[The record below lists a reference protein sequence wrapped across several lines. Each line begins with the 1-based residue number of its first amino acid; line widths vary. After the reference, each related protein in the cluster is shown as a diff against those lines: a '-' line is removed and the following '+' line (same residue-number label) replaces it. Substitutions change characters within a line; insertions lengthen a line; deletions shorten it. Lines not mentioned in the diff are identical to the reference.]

1 MSWRRKA
8 RHKAFRVAAAAGL
21 IACLTGAAKPAIDP
35 ANPTCP
41 LTPDWSA
48 NATMKLTPV
57 AKKGGKI
64 LLAEGRIDAGLPD
77 RLKAALAANPD
88 VSEVWLRSPG
98 GDARAG
104 NAAGRIIRSN
114 FGLTTRIPSGWAC
127 FSACNFI
134 FMGGQPRVIDPGGL
148 FIVHMFTRTGDRQSI
163 DMSVAMGTDATK
175 ELIGD
180 IEQDAA
186 LLASE
191 DNDFL
196 IRMGVSR
203 KLLTEVMYQQKAL
216 ANAEDKSTRRC
227 LTQAEVKTYNVANN
241 NE

>member
-1 MSWRRKA
+1 MSLPHKLA
-8 RHKAFRVAAAAGL
+8 RIALAGIAFAS
-21 IACLTGAAKPAIDP
+21 LTGAAKVAVDP

-41 LTPDWSA
+41 ANPNWSA
-48 NATMKLTPV
+48 NTTMQLTPAV
-57 AKKGGKI
+57 KNGAKV
-64 LLAEGRIDAGLPD
+64 LLAEGRIDSGLPD

-88 VSEVWLRSPG
+88 VGEVWLRSPG

>member
-1 MSWRRKA
+1 MSLRR
-8 RHKAFRVAAAAGL
+8 RAFRIAAAASL
-21 IACLTGAAKPAIDP
+21 AACLTGAATPAVDP

-41 LTPDWSA
+41 LAPDWSA
-48 NATMKLTPV
+48 NTTMKLTPV
-57 AKKGGKI
+57 AKKGGKV

-88 VSEVWLRSPG
+88 VAEVWLRSPG

-114 FGLTTRIPSGWAC
+114 FGLTTRIPAGWAC

-148 FIVHMFTRTGDRQSI
+148 FIVHMFTRTGDRSTI
-163 DMSVAMGTDATK
+163 DMSVAMGTDATR

-216 ANAEDKSTRRC
+216 ANADDKSTRRC
-227 LTQAEVKTYNVANN
+227 LTQAEVKSYNVANN

>member
-1 MSWRRKA
+1 MSLPPRIA
-8 RHKAFRVAAAAGL
+8 RIALAAGL
-21 IACLTGAAKPAIDP
+21 LASLTGAAKVKMDP

-48 NATMKLTPV
+48 NPTMKLTPV
-57 AKKGGKI
+57 VKGGAKV

-88 VSEVWLRSPG
+88 VGEVWLRSQG

-114 FGLTTRIPSGWAC
+114 FGLTTRIPAGWAC

-148 FIVHMFTRTGDRQSI
+148 FIVHMFTRTGDRSTI
-163 DMSVAMGTDATK
+163 DMSVAMGTDATR

-216 ANAEDKSTRRC
+216 ANDEDKSTRRC
-227 LTQAEVKTYNVANN
+227 LTQAEVRSYNVANN

>member
-1 MSWRRKA
+1 MSWPRKLVRIA
-8 RHKAFRVAAAAGL
+8 VAGAAL
-21 IACLTGAAKPAIDP
+21 ACLTGAAKVQTDP

-41 LTPDWSA
+41 LNPDWSA
-48 NATMKLTPV
+48 NTTMIFTPV
-57 AKKGGKI
+57 KKGNTKV
-64 LLAEGRIDAGLPD
+64 LLAEGRIDSGAPD
-77 RLKAALAANPD
+77 RLKKALEANPD
-88 VSEVWLRSPG
+88 VAEVWLRSPG

-114 FGLTTRIPSGWAC
+114 FGLTTRIPAGWAC

-163 DMSVAMGTDATK
+163 DMSVAMGTEATK

-203 KLLTEVMYQQKAL
+203 KLLTEVMYRQKAL

>member
-1 MSWRRKA
+1 MSLPRKLVRIA
-8 RHKAFRVAAAAGL
+8 VAGAAL
-21 IACLTGAAKPAIDP
+21 ACLTGAAKVQTDP

-41 LTPDWSA
+41 LNPDWSA
-48 NATMKLTPV
+48 NTTMIFTPV
-57 AKKGGKI
+57 KKGNTKV
-64 LLAEGRIDAGLPD
+64 LLAEGRIDSGAPD
-77 RLKAALAANPD
+77 RLKKALEANPD
-88 VSEVWLRSPG
+88 VAEVWLRSPG

-114 FGLTTRIPSGWAC
+114 FGLTTRIPAGWAC

-163 DMSVAMGTDATK
+163 DMSVAMGTEATK

-203 KLLTEVMYQQKAL
+203 KLLTEVMYRQKAL

>member
-1 MSWRRKA
+1 MSWRRRAA
-8 RHKAFRVAAAAGL
+8 RCGISLVAFGSLTAAAAV
-21 IACLTGAAKPAIDP
+21 DP
-35 ANPTCP
+35 VNPTCP
-41 LTPDWSA
+41 LNPNWSSHP
-48 NATMKLTPV
+48 TMKLTV
-57 AKKGGKI
+57 EKRGGMKV
-64 LLAEGRIDAGLPD
+64 LLAEGRIDPGLPD
-77 RLKAALAANPD
+77 RLTAALKANPD
-88 VSEVWLRSPG
+88 VGEIWLRSPG

-114 FGLTTRIPSGWAC
+114 FGLTTRIPAGWAC

-148 FIVHMFTRTGDRQSI
+148 FIVHMFTRTGDRSTI
-163 DMSVAMGTDATK
+163 DMSVAMGTDATR

-216 ANAEDKSTRRC
+216 ANDEDKSTRRC
-227 LTQAEVKTYNVANN
+227 LTQAEVRSYNVANN

>member
-1 MSWRRKA
+1 MLSP
-8 RHKAFRVAAAAGL
+8 HKFGRLLLAAAAL
-21 IACLTGAAKPAIDP
+21 ASLTGAAKVPMDP
-35 ANPTCP
+35 ANPSCP
-41 LTPDWSA
+41 LNPDWSA
-48 NATMKLTPV
+48 NATMQLTPV
-57 AKKGGKI
+57 QKGGAKV

-88 VSEVWLRSPG
+88 VSEIWLRSPG

-148 FIVHMFTRTGDRQSI
+148 FIVHMFTRTGDRSAI

-216 ANAEDKSTRRC
+216 ANADDKSTRRC

>member
-1 MSWRRKA
+1 MSSRRKG
-8 RHKAFRVAAAAGL
+8 FRVAAAAGL
-21 IACLTGAAKPAIDP
+21 IACLTGAAKPAVDP

-41 LTPDWSA
+41 LNPDWSA
-48 NATMKLTPV
+48 NATMKLTAV
-57 AKKGGKI
+57 AKKGGRV

-88 VSEVWLRSPG
+88 IAEVWLRSPG

-114 FGLTTRIPSGWAC
+114 FGLTTRIPAGWAC

-227 LTQAEVKTYNVANN
+227 LTQAEVKAYNVANN